1 MHAKERKL
9 SAFSVKRSDIFEI
22 IVVLYRE
29 KVMADKNDD
38 AGSNEGRFKP
48 QNRKKLTQREFNNL
62 APSQKSKYL
71 AYEEPPKSAALAM
84 ANSKKR
90 VQEKMKADQERK
102 KKETS
107 VDEEKEKYS
116 QLIGQLKA
124 AEARNRL
131 RIMRLHYQNN
141 RAEEIR
147 HLISCQPTAIKA
159 VRLQAMVPPVPEKG
173 SPADSLDKLERS
185 RIESILEDEN
195 GLTINR
201 DLS

>member
-1 MHAKERKL
+1 
-9 SAFSVKRSDIFEI
+9 
-22 IVVLYRE
+22 
-29 KVMADKNDD
+29 MADKNDD